1 MPAARSDAPKPEAT
15 EPPIDAD
22 IPEYADKKP
31 ADVWPAFFAK
41 HRLPT
46 ATVRRLILRLH
57 NEGRHEHAIAAIQS
71 AIINSQAQPWMYE
84 VLAVSMEIAG
94 RPKKEVERVVMG
106 MTDFGNADFGS
117 MMYSANYLVRFERK
131 DAALRMYRQ
140 AARLAPERPEPYVLG
155 LKLARDLED
164 PREIQWAAT
173 GVLAL
178 DWTSGFEQHHKDAL
192 VAIRAAEQKLRRAG
206 QNDAADELLNAAREA
221 RRRDLQVELTWSGSG
236 DLDLL
241 VEEPV
246 GGVCSFEQRQTPGGG
261 VLTHDGY
268 GPDPANCHE
277 DYVCP
282 IGFPGE
288 YVIRVRHAWG
298 EIVGKRARLTITVDA
313 NGPNEKT
320 ITRTIQ
326 LTDDDV
332 TIRVDVPKGRR
343 KQPRTVAVHR
353 ITPWMRPDHRLAARR
368 ERRDVEGIVRAQHEF
383 EQSRRQRP
391 DVRPA
396 GAFGYA
402 PVVRVIPEGAAATGR
417 VVVSPDRRYVRIG
430 ITPFFS
436 NITDVETF
444 SFINGVQP

>member
-1 MPAARSDAPKPEAT
+1 M
-15 EPPIDAD
+15 
-22 IPEYADKKP
+22 
-31 ADVWPAFFAK
+31 
-41 HRLPT
+41 
-46 ATVRRLILRLH
+46 
-57 NEGRHEHAIAAIQS
+57 
-71 AIINSQAQPWMYE
+71 
-84 VLAVSMEIAG
+84 
-94 RPKKEVERVVMG
+94 
-106 MTDFGNADFGS
+106 
-117 MMYSANYLVRFERK
+117 
-131 DAALRMYRQ
+131 
-140 AARLAPERPEPYVLG
+140 
-155 LKLARDLED
+155 
-164 PREIQWAAT
+164 AAT

-178 DWTSGFEQHHKDAL
+178 DWTSGYEQHHKDAL

-206 QNDAADELLNAAREA
+206 QNEAADQLLDAAREA

-332 TIRVDVPKGRR
+332 TIRVDVPNGRR

-353 ITPWMRPDHRLAARR
+353 ITPWMRPDHQLAARR

-383 EQSRRQRP
+383 EQSRRQRRMSGRQAHSGMLP
-391 DVRPA
+391 SSASSPRVPRRP
-396 GAFGYA
+396 GAWSCR
-402 PVVRVIPEGAAATGR
+402 PIAATSASESHR
-417 VVVSPDRRYVRIG
+417 SSATSPMSKRSASSTVSNRSARPMRRPLR
-430 ITPFFS
+430 
-436 NITDVETF
+436 
-444 SFINGVQP
+444 

>member
-1 MPAARSDAPKPEAT
+1 MPAVRSEQRNSAPPAETVDVELPDYVDRKPSE
-15 EPPIDAD
+15 
-22 IPEYADKKP
+22 
-31 ADVWPAFFAK
+31 VWPAFFAK
-41 HRLPT
+41 HRPRT
-46 ATVRRLILRLH
+46 TTVRKLILRLH
-57 NEGRHEHAIAAIQS
+57 NEERHEHAISAIQS

-84 VLAVSMEIAG
+84 VLAVSMEIEG

-117 MMYSANYLVRFERK
+117 MMYSANYLVRFERNE
-131 DAALRMYRQ
+131 AALRLYRQ

-155 LKLARDLED
+155 LKLARELED
-164 PREIQWAAT
+164 PEQIRWAAA

-178 DWTSGFEQHHKDAL
+178 DWTSGYRQHHKDAL
-192 VAIRAAEQKLRRAG
+192 TAVRAAERKLRQQGEDQAAG
-206 QNDAADELLNAAREA
+206 ELLETIRQAQ
-221 RRRDLQVELTWSGSG
+221 RRDLQVTLTWSGAG
-236 DLDLL
+236 DLDLF

-277 DYVCP
+277 NYVCP

-298 EIVGKRARLTITVDA
+298 EIVGKRARLTVTLDA

-320 ITRTIQ
+320 TTRTIQ
-326 LTDDDV
+326 LGEDDV
-332 TIRVDVPKGRR
+332 TLRLEVPNGRR
-343 KQPRTVAVHR
+343 KQPRQVAVHR
-353 ITPWMRPDHRLAARR
+353 ISPWMQPDHQLAARP
-368 ERRDVEGIVRAQHEF
+368 EQRDVEGIVRAQHEF
-383 EQSRRQRP
+383 EESRRQRP
-391 DVRPA
+391 GVRQA
-396 GAFGYA
+396 GAFGFA
-402 PVVRVIPEGAAATGR
+402 PVVRVIPEGSSATGR

-444 SFINGVQP
+444 SFINGGQP